1 MNVVLYLRYSSDKQN
16 EQSIEG
22 QQRVCIEY
30 CNRNDMNVVGIYIDR
45 ALSASKNTEKRT
57 EFLRMIRDSDKQNF
71 EAVLVYKLDRFA
83 RNRYDSA
90 IYKNKLM
97 KNGVR
102 VISATEAITE
112 SPEGIILESLL
123 EGMAEYYSRELS
135 QKVSRGMKETA
146 LKCNSCG
153 GSIPLGYRV
162 ENKKLVIDPDTA
174 PLVIEAFNRYVEGEK
189 ITDICKSF
197 NSRGLRTSRGSEFNK
212 HSFANMFKN
221 KKYIGIYKYNDI
233 EIPDGVPAIISKD
246 IFDAAQERIKQNA
259 LAPGRSKAK
268 VTYLLSGKLFC
279 GHCNHQAVG
288 EYGTSKNGE
297 KYYYYNCSKK
307 KNQRNCDKKAMPK
320 EWIERETVK
329 EAAALLTPEN
339 IEMIADMAIAANDEE
354 IANNTVI
361 PALKKQLEENQ
372 KGTNNL
378 LKLVER
384 GSTSESLFRRL
395 DELELQKKELE
406 KALEDEYKDILILER
421 EHIIWWLSKFTNGD
435 VDDPAYRRLIIE
447 MLVNSVTVWDEP
459 DGYRITYTF
468 NLTSKSTKTVKCSD
482 FGKKGSPN
490 GKLRFAV
497 FFVKKYS
504 HSEEW
509 EYYFKAV
516 YSSASI
522 NP

>member
-16 EQSIEG
+16 EQYIEG
-22 QQRVCIEY
+22 QQRICTEY
-30 CNRNDMNVVGIYIDR
+30 CNRNDMNIVGIYVDR

-57 EFLRMIRDSDKQNF
+57 EFLRMIKDSDKQNF

-90 IYKNKLM
+90 IYKNKLI

-102 VISATEAITE
+102 VISATEAISE
-112 SPEGIILESLL
+112 SPEGVILESLL

-153 GSIPLGYRV
+153 GTIPLGYKV
-162 ENKKLVIDPDTA
+162 VNKKLVIDPDTA
-174 PLVIEAFNRYVEGEK
+174 PVVIEAFNRYVEGEK
-189 ITDICKSF
+189 IADICKSF
-197 NSRGLRTSRGSEFNK
+197 NERGLRTSRGSEFNK

-233 EIPDGVPAIISKD
+233 EIPDGIPAIISKD
-246 IFDAAQERIKQNA
+246 VFDAAQERIKQNA
-259 LAPGRSKAK
+259 LAPGRAKAK
-268 VTYLLSGKLFC
+268 IAYLLSGKLFC

-307 KNQRNCDKKAMPK
+307 KKQHNCDKKAIPK

-329 EAAALLTPEN
+329 EAAELLTPEN
-339 IEMIADMAIAANDEE
+339 IEIIADMAIAANDEE

-384 GSTSESLFRRL
+384 GSTSESLFKRL

-406 KALEDEYKDILILER
+406 KALETEYKDIIILEK
-421 EHIIWWLSKFTNGD
+421 EHIIWWLSKFANGD
-435 VDDPAYRRLIIE
+435 VDDPTYRRIVVE

-459 DGYRITYTF
+459 DGYKIMYTF
-468 NLTSKSTKTVKCSD
+468 NLTSKSTKTIKWSD
-482 FGKKGSPN
+482 FGKKGPPKPQAYACGFLTERSLYRSSKDEN
-490 GKLRFAV
+490 L
-497 FFVKKYS
+497 FFK
-504 HSEEW
+504 
-509 EYYFKAV
+509 
-516 YSSASI
+516 
-522 NP
+522 NT